1 MNNKINRMVVT
12 PEELKDQPAIS
23 TLDQLFCME
32 LMDLQMNRE
41 ELLRAYYNRTL
52 FLGKSPEQPVTVVY
66 GTGATPYYN
75 IREAAAL
82 MGKREGI
89 DAFIAEHGDA
99 LGVTMRIAA
108 APDRLGLLEFLPT
121 ADIEGIHRL
130 AALLG
135 KEANSEGVAI
145 MFELLEEKA
154 VAWGRQCYA

>member
-66 GTGATPYYN
+66 GTGATPTT
-75 IREAAAL
+75 ISARQRRSWESERILTLLSQSTA
-82 MGKREGI
+82 
-89 DAFIAEHGDA
+89 
-99 LGVTMRIAA
+99 MRWA
-108 APDRLGLLEFLPT
+108 
-121 ADIEGIHRL
+121 
-130 AALLG
+130 
-135 KEANSEGVAI
+135 
-145 MFELLEEKA
+145 
-154 VAWGRQCYA
+154 